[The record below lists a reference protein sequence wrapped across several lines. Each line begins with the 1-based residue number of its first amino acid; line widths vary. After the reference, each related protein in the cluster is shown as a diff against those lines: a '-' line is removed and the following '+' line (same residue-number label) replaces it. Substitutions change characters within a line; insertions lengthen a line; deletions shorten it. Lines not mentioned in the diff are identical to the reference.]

1 MALTVGID
9 LCDDYTTIC
18 VWGGSGVTM
27 IPTIVCRGREEQNTE
42 ESREADGARWYI
54 GEEAYRKALA
64 GGGVLTDK
72 LLKLLKKDGTSTIY
86 GRTYT
91 AAELLAAFL
100 RRVLALSEKQAGEIQ
115 SLSIALH
122 TADRELMDK
131 VREVA
136 VSIGLRR
143 EAVHLLSHQ
152 EAFIYYALQQDKEL
166 YSNLVELFDLS
177 DERLC
182 CYELKVMRGLSRN
195 TVVAEGRDLE
205 EAFQIGILKT
215 DSGRKL
221 ADRIMTGC
229 ARRQM
234 GKKIVSS
241 VFLTGRGFESTEW
254 AVEFKNFICQR
265 RRVLAEQ
272 GIFARGAA
280 LHAADRLSP
289 ENAIPYLMLCDTRTD
304 YELSLPVVAN
314 NRPSQLILAA
324 AGESWYDYEAHVEVI
339 PYGQNYVELELNP
352 VDKFGAKRALR
363 LSMESFPK
371 RPEKCTRVALSV
383 RLLDARHLRLSLRDE
398 GFGELFPKSGAELSE
413 EIEI

>member
-18 VWGGSGVTM
+18 VYGGSGVTM
-27 IPTIVCRGREEQNTE
+27 IPTIVCREKGNEKT
-42 ESREADGARWYI
+42 DGGHWYI

-72 LLKLLKKDGTSTIY
+72 LLKLLKKGGTSTIY

-91 AAELLAAFL
+91 AVELLAAFL
-100 RRVLALSEKQAGEIQ
+100 RRVLALSEKQAGEIS

-122 TADRELMDK
+122 TAERDIMDK
-131 VREVA
+131 VLEA
-136 VSIGLRR
+136 VLSIGLKR
-143 EAVHLLSHQ
+143 EAVHLLSHA
-152 EAFIYYALQQDKEL
+152 EAFIYYTLQQDKEL

-177 DERLC
+177 DERLS
-182 CYELKVMRGLSRN
+182 CYELRVMRGLSRN

-205 EAFQIGILKT
+205 EAFQTEILKT

-229 ARRQM
+229 AKRQM
-234 GKKIVSS
+234 GKKIISS
-241 VFLTGRGFESTEW
+241 VFLTGRGFETTEW
-254 AVEFKNFICQR
+254 AVEFKNYVCQR

-280 LHAADRLSP
+280 LHAAEKLSM
-289 ENAIPYLMLCDTRTD
+289 ETTVPYLMLCDTRTD
-304 YELSLPVVAN
+304 YELSLPVVIN
-314 NRPSQLILAA
+314 QRPSRLILAP

-339 PYGQNYVELELNP
+339 PYGQNYVAVEVNP
-352 VDKFGAKRALR
+352 MDKFGARRELR
-363 LSMESFPK
+363 LSLDKFPK
-371 RPEKCTRVALSV
+371 RPEKCTRAALSV
-383 RLLDARHLRLSLRDE
+383 RLLDAHRIRLELEDE
-398 GFGELFPKSGAELSE
+398 GFGELFPKSGAKLSE